1 MYFVMT
7 KKDCITVAMTHF
19 EDVAKAIADNF
30 VEPCTVAWSDHSKE
44 HKEHEN
50 FAEKA

>member
-7 KKDCITVAMTHF
+7 KKDCITVAMTRF
-19 EDVAKAIADNF
+19 EDVAKAIAGNF
-30 VEPCTVAWSDHSKE
+30 VESCTIAWSAQNNGN
-44 HKEHEN
+44 KEHEN

>member
-7 KKDCITVAMTHF
+7 QKDCITVAMTRF

-30 VEPCTVAWSDHSKE
+30 VEPCTIAWSTYNKE
-44 HKEHEN
+44 NQEHEN